1 MIVDNFTG
9 GMVLWIRGSSHGYPE
24 VYLHDVNGKHYNL
37 LAHRIVAHTYIGD
50 VTGKIVHHSDENK
63 ENPAVDNLIIE
74 DTQTDHLQHHVV
86 GDSNPTAVLTNEEV
100 HSICKLL
107 EDRVP
112 FPKIIEQ
119 VHNPNLTPDII
130 SKISVGKNWYNI
142 SSQYNIPRVKRSIMN
157 EFSSMA
163 EEIGKTIVENNLTI
177 LEAADYF
184 GIERGTKRYDRFHK
198 CAKRYVEKYKN
209 NHGLDV

>member
-1 MIVDNFTG
+1 MGKKPWKYAKCDKCDLGNRYRVYESGMIVDNFTG

-112 FPKIIEQ
+112 FPK
-119 VHNPNLTPDII
+119 
-130 SKISVGKNWYNI
+130 
-142 SSQYNIPRVKRSIMN
+142 
-157 EFSSMA
+157 
-163 EEIGKTIVENNLTI
+163 NNRT
-177 LEAADYF
+177 
-184 GIERGTKRYDRFHK
+184 GS
-198 CAKRYVEKYKN
+198 
-209 NHGLDV
+209 